1 MRKYAGEI
9 GLLLV
14 AIIWGSGFVAS
25 AVSLESLSPYQ
36 VMAIRFLIAALLMSA
51 IFMKYFKALKRS
63 TIGAGVVLGVIL
75 FLAFTLQTVGLQ
87 YTTPSKNAFLTA
99 VNVVIVPFIGFVLY
113 RRKLDKYG
121 LIGALLAVI
130 GVGILSLQFNF
141 SLNIGDV
148 LTILCAVCFAFHI
161 FFTSEFV
168 KRHHPVEIT
177 IIQMIVAFLLSLLV
191 VVLRGEPVLP
201 VNMDSK
207 GIMAAVYLGIF
218 STTIAFLLQTI
229 AQKYTSETKAA
240 IILSTEALFGTLFSI
255 IILSE
260 VLTLRM
266 VIGSILILV
275 AIITAE
281 TKLKFIQNKMSR
293 RYYGD
298 N

>member
-14 AIIWGSGFVAS
+14 AIIWGTGFVAS
-25 AVSLESLSPYQ
+25 AVSLESLTPYQ
-36 VMAIRFLIAALLMSA
+36 VMAIRFLIAALLMSV
-51 IFMKYFKALKRS
+51 IFMKYFRSLKRS
-63 TIGAGVVLGVIL
+63 TIGAGIILGIFL
-75 FLAFTLQTVGLQ
+75 FLAFMLQTVGLQ

-99 VNVVIVPFIGFVLY
+99 INVVIVPFIGYVLY

-121 LIGALLAVI
+121 LIGAILAVI
-130 GVGILSLQFNF
+130 GVGVLSLQFNF

-148 LTILCAVCFAFHI
+148 LTLLCAVGFAFHI

-168 KRHHPVEIT
+168 KKHHPIELT

-191 VVLRGEPVLP
+191 VVFRGEAALP

-207 GIMAAVYLGIF
+207 GLMAAIYLGIF
-218 STTIAFLLQTI
+218 STTIAFLLQTT
-229 AQKYTSETKAA
+229 AQKYTTETKAA

-260 VLTLRM
+260 VLTMRM
-266 VIGSILILV
+266 VAGSILILA

-281 TKLKFIQNKMSR
+281 TKLNFIPKKMSR

>member
-1 MRKYAGEI
+1 MRNYAGEI

-14 AIIWGSGFVAS
+14 AIIWGTGFVAS
-25 AVSLESLSPYQ
+25 AVSLESLTPYQ
-36 VMAIRFLIAALLMSA
+36 VMAIRFFIAALLMSV
-51 IFMKYFKALKRS
+51 IFMKHFRSLKRS
-63 TIGAGVVLGVIL
+63 TVGAGIILGIFL

-113 RRKLDKYG
+113 KRKLDKYG
-121 LIGALLAVI
+121 LIGALLAII
-130 GVGILSLQFNF
+130 GVGILSIQFNF
-141 SLNIGDV
+141 SLNVGDM
-148 LTILCAVCFAFHI
+148 LTILCAVFFAFHI
-161 FFTSEFV
+161 FFTGEFV
-168 KRHHPVEIT
+168 KKHHPVELT
-177 IIQMIVAFLLSLLV
+177 IIQMIIAFLLSLLV
-191 VVLRGEPVLP
+191 VVFRGEAALP
-201 VNMDSK
+201 VNMDNK
-207 GIMAAVYLGIF
+207 GLMAAVYLGIF

-240 IILSTEALFGTLFSI
+240 IILSTEALFGTIFSI

-260 VLTLRM
+260 VVTIRM
-266 VIGSILILV
+266 VVGSILILA

-281 TKLKFIQNKMSR
+281 TKLSFIPNKMSR

>member
-1 MRKYAGEI
+1 M
-9 GLLLV
+9 
-14 AIIWGSGFVAS
+14 
-25 AVSLESLSPYQ
+25 
-36 VMAIRFLIAALLMSA
+36 
-51 IFMKYFKALKRS
+51 
-63 TIGAGVVLGVIL
+63 
-75 FLAFTLQTVGLQ
+75 LQTVGLQ

-99 VNVVIVPFIGFVLY
+99 VNVVIVPFIGYVLY

-121 LIGALLAVI
+121 LIGAFLAVI
-130 GVGILSLQFNF
+130 GVGVLSLQFNI

-148 LTILCAVCFAFHI
+148 LTLLCAIGFAFHI

-168 KRHHPVEIT
+168 KKHHPIELT

-191 VVLRGEPVLP
+191 VVFRGEAVLP

-207 GIMAAVYLGIF
+207 GLMAAVYLGIF
-218 STTIAFLLQTI
+218 STTIAYLLQTT

-260 VLTLRM
+260 VLTMRM

-275 AIITAE
+275 AIIIAE
-281 TKLKFIQNKMSR
+281 TKLNFLQNKMSR